1 MLSCKTPVPHR
12 LLLAL
17 LWPRYVLAATDCV
30 CTRFQQAEPTDI
42 TSSISVQ
49 SNIFTGTA
57 FWNIPVK
64 LAYSQI
70 FFFKLEQRAEGYHHH
85 RFLRINQLSIYHWYV
100 AIMNSTNFWVICS
113 VIRDDPSSQ
122 DHQKKKKIPS
132 LFPGKR
138 PSEACIPPPSPK
150 QCPKYSWRRLVCFIK
165 TSSNNASTT
174 FSKAN
179 DCSTKIPLSLESFFK
194 HLPKSCHLQIKP
206 ISSHPNPS
214 SCTVYS
220 LPPCRNLPHT
230 WTLLSC
236 LLLAFSPVD

>member
-122 DHQKKKKIPS
+122 DHQKKKKKFLHYFLGNDLQKHVFHLLPQSNAQNIP
-132 LFPGKR
+132 GG
-138 PSEACIPPPSPK
+138 
-150 QCPKYSWRRLVCFIK
+150 
-165 TSSNNASTT
+165 
-174 FSKAN
+174 
-179 DCSTKIPLSLESFFK
+179 DLSVL
-194 HLPKSCHLQIKP
+194 
-206 ISSHPNPS
+206 
-214 SCTVYS
+214 
-220 LPPCRNLPHT
+220 
-230 WTLLSC
+230 
-236 LLLAFSPVD
+236 

>member
-122 DHQKKKKIPS
+122 DHQKKKKNSFI
-132 LFPGKR
+132 
-138 PSEACIPPPSPK
+138 I
-150 QCPKYSWRRLVCFIK
+150 SWE
-165 TSSNNASTT
+165 TT
-174 FSKAN
+174 FRSMYSTSFPKAMP
-179 DCSTKIPLSLESFFK
+179 KIFLEETCLFYK
-194 HLPKSCHLQIKP
+194 NLQ
-206 ISSHPNPS
+206 
-214 SCTVYS
+214 
-220 LPPCRNLPHT
+220 
-230 WTLLSC
+230 
-236 LLLAFSPVD
+236 